1 MSIYVILLFALS
13 IEKPAVTNNCG
24 INNQSIDLAHQ
35 IISHPE
41 QNRKTLKCSALLS
54 EIAQLKAK
62 IIASDL
68 NQNDMTPNEFVVK
81 QGYRFP
87 NYYPLHGNQVEA
99 VAKGS
104 DPLSYLINSDKHRD
118 HVLGLGDFFSLQTEI
133 GIGFFK
139 DEDPATPNQWVVLI
153 AQPWQ
158 APKVRY
164 KMAPPKPVNVKDV
177 CPSGWE
183 NSADWQLKRKCEK
196 LDQEANQE

>member
-1 MSIYVILLFALS
+1 MSLIFAL
-13 IEKPAVTNNCG
+13 IFTLAVEDTTQQICG
-24 INNQSIDLAHQ
+24 HNKSSTTLAHQ
-35 IISHPE
+35 IINHPE
-41 QNRKTLKCSALLS
+41 QKRKTVTCSTLLS

-62 IIASDL
+62 EIASGL
-68 NQNDMTPNEFVVK
+68 TQSDMTANEFVVK

-104 DPLSYLINSDKHRD
+104 DPLAYLIKSDKHRN

-133 GIGFFK
+133 GVGIFE
-139 DEDPATPNQWVVLI
+139 DEDPATPDQWVVLI

-158 APKVRY
+158 APKINF
-164 KMAPPKPVNVKDV
+164 KMAPPKQIDVKDV

-183 NSADWQLKRKCEK
+183 NSADRSLKRKCKK
-196 LDQEANQE
+196 LDQEAYQK